1 MDEKM
6 FQARR
11 RKMQKEY
18 AKELENQTL
27 GGEQE

>member
-1 MDEKM
+1 MDEKK

-11 RKMQKEY
+11 RQMQKEY

-27 GGEQE
+27 GGD